1 MGNGESMAENSG
13 SKDRSLEALDFIIN
27 TLKEHEQNLDKSI
40 LDLAAVTQQI
50 GEKEVFNG
58 KMEKFDE
65 KLDILEREVTNLI
78 GYLSNSPKE
87 TTPVA
92 VKKQEPIAQAKPTVV
107 EVGSSVILHC
117 KHWVDFQG
125 LAMHAQTLT
134 FNIKEAEKVFQVDA
148 LKGKQIIKYTGAFA
162 NFPIILKTWLSRQLD
177 ITERNILE
185 GFVDKSNQYF

>member
-78 GYLSNSPKE
+78 GYLSNSPK
-87 TTPVA
+87 
-92 VKKQEPIAQAKPTVV
+92 
-107 EVGSSVILHC
+107 
-117 KHWVDFQG
+117 
-125 LAMHAQTLT
+125 
-134 FNIKEAEKVFQVDA
+134 VDA